1 MLSNMFERSYT
12 RQNLIMLRY
21 FYIISLGILG
31 SSAFS
36 KDNGHLDKRSFYG
49 DPRRN
54 ITCLGSSYDLQL
66 PVRRN
71 GVDPNQ
77 FTMQQLCAKTTYGG
91 APNGQHLG
99 GWCSRG
105 LIYRD
110 LELDYGDSDSD
121 SGPAEQPEDSWQW
134 AFTGVSFD
142 LSNTFQD
149 ERTGADPRFLLG
161 CVNRCF
167 CNFEVNDLT
176 IQPKRSVP
184 SNADVYMEK
193 SRTTGEILLDVT
205 DDVTTNHES
214 HTGRKG
220 ATLVDT
226 VILNQLFEPNQTR
239 GYAYEPTFGITPW
252 FLSLDAGNYI
262 TCEGDLPSF
271 PLPQPYLVSD
281 FQNSTQLC
289 AVQWSG
295 GLS

>member
-1 MLSNMFERSYT
+1 
-12 RQNLIMLRY
+12 MLRY
-21 FYIISLGILG
+21 LYFISLGILG
-31 SSAFS
+31 SSAFP

-66 PVRRN
+66 PVRDN
-71 GVDPNQ
+71 GVDPNH

-91 APNGQHLG
+91 APNGEHLG

-105 LIYRD
+105 LIYRED
-110 LELDYGDSDSD
+110 LDPEDHSDSD
-121 SGPAEQPEDSWQW
+121 SGSGLAEQPDDSDEWNW
-134 AFTGVSFD
+134 TGVSFD
-142 LSNTFQD
+142 LLDTRQQES
-149 ERTGADPRFLLG
+149 TGADPRFLLG
-161 CVNRCF
+161 CFNRCF

-176 IQPKRSVP
+176 IQPKRSDP
-184 SNADVYMEK
+184 SNAEVYK
-193 SRTTGEILLDVT
+193 KRSDTTGEILLDVT
-205 DDVTTNHES
+205 DDVTTNHGN
-214 HTGRKG
+214 HTGRMG
-220 ATLVDT
+220 ATMVDAVVLT
-226 VILNQLFEPNQTR
+226 QLIEPNQEG
-239 GYAYEPTFGITPW
+239 GYANGAVYGWEPW
-252 FLSLDAGNYI
+252 YLSLDPGNYI